1 MHARNLPKNQS
12 IQRVAREF
20 HIVLTDSGP
29 RVLGYSE
36 TVLHAPS
43 GTFVHN
49 DLAGHLSIT
58 LRTIRAVSVANL
70 ADVADYRITRDEEGV
85 THWVRFHG
93 GGGFHVQFDSDGELI
108 FFEGDRV
115 TVAADDSVLVAS
127 RYQPPPDDLP
137 GL

>member
-1 MHARNLPKNQS
+1 MTPASRFTCL
-12 IQRVAREF
+12 
-20 HIVLTDSGP
+20 SGLSTEESP

-70 ADVADYRITRDEEGV
+70 ADVVDYRITRDEEGV

-93 GGGFHVQFDSDGELI
+93 SGGFHVKFDAEGELI
-108 FFEGDRV
+108 VFEGDRV

-127 RYQPPPDDLP
+127 RYQAPPGDLS